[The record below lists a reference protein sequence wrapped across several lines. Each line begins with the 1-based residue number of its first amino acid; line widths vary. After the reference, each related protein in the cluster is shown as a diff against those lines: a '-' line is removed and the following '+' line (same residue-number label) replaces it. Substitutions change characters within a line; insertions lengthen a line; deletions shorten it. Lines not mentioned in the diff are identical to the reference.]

1 MSLHYV
7 PAGVEIYS
15 ATSAQVLITNK
26 PNKTEETDFGKKYK
40 HWRTRERTISL
51 VVKSLRSGVN
61 IKHTADAAIPIF
73 NSSFIAAA
81 GLTKVLAN
89 PIHGNY
95 VKEPYESKGIESIID
110 SGGFQMLKG
119 TTDFVHPDDVVTR
132 YNREAN
138 IGMPL
143 DLPVR
148 SAVEASFFDP
158 VSRMIKANDDYILKR
173 LNKGVHLALISHGS
187 TINLRKRR
195 LDVLDR
201 DAEVV
206 AIAGLNIKPRP
217 GVDHVLN
224 NVENLMYV
232 THRYHKRTRY
242 FHVLGVTSKLWFFM
256 YALLEASGYV
266 REIGADS
273 VSHRLGALV
282 GMYDTS
288 DFQSVSLTKGVDYRQ
303 TVPCNCPVCS
313 AIDDMRVIQTQLV
326 LESHNLW
333 VRGQQALLMSDM
345 ARSYIKGTLP
355 LKVVYDTLSLKL
367 GMSKFQHIV
376 HYAQE
381 IMASGKFR
389 PIKPERGSN
398 TLFSEM
404 RSQATTSGP
413 LFDQYKSI
421 LEKYEK
427 FHRSKFIR

>member
-15 ATSAQVLITNK
+15 ATSAQVLVANR
-26 PNKTEETDFGKKYK
+26 PNEVEETEFGKKYK
-40 HWRTRERTISL
+40 HWRTREQTVSV
-51 VVKSLRSGVN
+51 VVKSLRNGANVKN
-61 IKHTADAAIPIF
+61 TYDAVVPIF
-73 NSSFIAAA
+73 NSSFIKAC

-95 VKEPYESKGIESIID
+95 VKAPYEDKGIESIID
-110 SGGFQMLKG
+110 SGGFQLLKG

-132 YNREAN
+132 YNQQAN

-148 SAVEASFFDP
+148 SAVEGSFFDP
-158 VSRMIKANDDYILKR
+158 VSKMIKANDDYILER
-173 LNKGVHLALISHGS
+173 LKKNVHLALISHGS
-187 TINLRKRR
+187 TLSLRKRR

-224 NVENLMYV
+224 NIENLMYV
-232 THRYHKRTRY
+232 VHRYHKRTRY
-242 FHVLGVTSKLWFFM
+242 FHVLGVTSKLWFFI

-282 GMYDTS
+282 GMYDTR
-288 DFQSVSLTKGVDYRQ
+288 DFQSVSLVKGLDYKQ
-303 TVPCNCPVCS
+303 TLPCNCPVCTVV
-313 AIDDMRVIQTQLV
+313 DDMRVIQTQLV

-333 VRGQQALLMSDM
+333 VRAQQTLLMHDM
-345 ARSYIKGTLP
+345 AKAYINGTLP
-355 LKVVYDTLSLKL
+355 LKVVYDTLALKL

-381 IMASGKFR
+381 IIASGKFR
-389 PIKPERGSN
+389 PIKPERGDN
-398 TLFSEM
+398 TLFTGVV
-404 RSQATTSGP
+404 APKTVAGP
-413 LFDQYKSI
+413 LVDQYKNI
-421 LEKYEK
+421 LRKYEK
-427 FHRSKFIR
+427 FHKTKFL

>member
-26 PNKTEETDFGKKYK
+26 PNDIEETEFGKKYK
-40 HWRTRERTISL
+40 HWRTRERTVSL
-51 VVKSLRSGVN
+51 VVKSLRNGVN
-61 IKHTADAAIPIF
+61 IKHTADAVIPIF
-73 NSSFIAAA
+73 NSSFIRAA

-95 VKEPYESKGIESIID
+95 VREPYESKGIESIID
-110 SGGFQMLKG
+110 SGGFQLLKG
-119 TTDFVHPDDVVTR
+119 TTDFVHPDDVVER

-148 SAVEASFFDP
+148 AAVEGSFFDP
-158 VSRMIKANDDYILKR
+158 VSKMIKANDDYILKR
-173 LNKGVHLALISHGS
+173 LDKKVNLALISHGS
-187 TINLRKRR
+187 TVSLRKRR

-217 GVDHVLN
+217 GVDHILN

-232 THRYHKRTRY
+232 VHRYHKRTRY

-282 GMYDTS
+282 GIYDTS
-288 DFQSVSLTKGVDYRQ
+288 DFQAIPLTKGLDYRH
-303 TVPCNCPVCS
+303 TLPCNCPVCS

-333 VRGQQALLMSDM
+333 VRAQQAQLMSDM

-355 LKVVYDTLSLKL
+355 LKIIYDTLALKL
-367 GMSKFQHIV
+367 GMAKFQHIV

-381 IMASGKFR
+381 IMASGKYR
-389 PIKPERGSN
+389 PIKPERGNN
-398 TLFSEM
+398 TLFS
-404 RSQATTSGP
+404 SVKPQSSASGP
-413 LFDQYKSI
+413 LVDQYAAIIK
-421 LEKYEK
+421 KYEK
-427 FHRSKFIR
+427 FHKQSFR